1 MQPFS
6 TSGLY
11 MNFPGLVE
19 EETFG
24 RLAFGDSY
32 ERLQVIK
39 RKYDPTGL
47 FA

>member
-6 TSGLY
+6 TGGLY
-11 MNFPGLVE
+11 VNFPGYAE
-19 EETFG
+19 DRTFD
-24 RLAFGDSY
+24 RLAFGDNL
-32 ERLQVIK
+32 ERLEVIK

>member
-6 TSGLY
+6 TGLY
-11 MNFPGLVE
+11 VNFPGYGE
-19 EETFG
+19 DKTFD
-24 RLAFGDSY
+24 RLAFGDSL
-32 ERLQVIK
+32 ERLEVIK